1 MELKNIILS
10 EVTQTQKDIRV
21 MCSLTCLYQP
31 KSTEDLGYNLQTIR
45 SVTSRNA
52 HVRGFHPHLGGEGNN
67 HRRQREEGTWVEEGS
82 GRGKGKQDQV
92 WGRDRREAQ
101 QLGIRWEGRLFRK
114 YQRPWR

>member
-52 HVRGFHPHLGGEGNN
+52 HVRGLHPHLGGEGNN
-67 HRRQREEGTWVEEGS
+67 HRRQREGP
-82 GRGKGKQDQV
+82 GRERGGVGEKGNRIRY
-92 WGRDRREAQ
+92 GRKGQ
-101 QLGIRWEGRLFRK
+101 
-114 YQRPWR
+114 